1 MGSLK
6 IAAIAGVPVTSSC
19 LTSALPSTSAVAAT
33 SSNPI
38 VVGGD
43 GDVALNPGIA
53 HGFEAGIYRFN
64 KAGGLDG
71 RKIKFLGFL
80 DDGLS
85 GQTNLTN
92 AEELVE
98 KDHVMAVVPVSSA
111 VASAATGTFLEQSK
125 VPFIG
130 WSTTTPFES
139 ARSWGFGINGNQSN
153 PDVLGLWGWP
163 PILKMTGNTKTPSKL
178 KVAFIAENVAPGILA
193 NDGGVAVAEYF
204 GLTVVY
210 QGAPI
215 AVLGTTNYAPYAQAI
230 IASGANVAFETLDG
244 TDGVGLAAALKS
256 AGYKGII
263 VNGVTYLP
271 GTLGSQPSEAAAVN
285 GVYVLDEF
293 ADENKTPAVAQAK
306 KDLVAVGEEPYLT
319 TGVSEGY
326 WSAIVFEQMLR
337 AALKSVGGNPDKVA
351 GATLQ
356 AAASH
361 FTYTDPI
368 AGGIGTEYFPAAQ
381 TIPTGCGTLL
391 KTVGTSFKQ
400 IAPYGCSGAVNTL
413 TKKKMNEKT
422 GGEQS

>member
-1 MGSLK
+1 
-6 IAAIAGVPVTSSC
+6 
-19 LTSALPSTSAVAAT
+19 
-33 SSNPI
+33 
-38 VVGGD
+38 
-43 GDVALNPGIA
+43 
-53 HGFEAGIYRFN
+53 
-64 KAGGLDG
+64 
-71 RKIKFLGFL
+71 
-80 DDGLS
+80 
-85 GQTNLTN
+85 
-92 AEELVE
+92 
-98 KDHVMAVVPVSSA
+98 
-111 VASAATGTFLEQSK
+111 
-125 VPFIG
+125 
-130 WSTTTPFES
+130 
-139 ARSWGFGINGNQSN
+139 
-153 PDVLGLWGWP
+153 
-163 PILKMTGNTKTPSKL
+163 MTGNTKTPSKL

-337 AALKSVGGNPDKVA
+337 ARPQVRRWQPGQGSRRNSSGGGQSLHLYGPHRWRHRYGV
-351 GATLQ
+351 L
-356 AAASH
+356 SCR
-361 FTYTDPI
+361 TDHSNRLRH
-368 AGGIGTEYFPAAQ
+368 
-381 TIPTGCGTLL
+381 PTQDRRDL
-391 KTVGTSFKQ
+391 V
-400 IAPYGCSGAVNTL
+400 
-413 TKKKMNEKT
+413 
-422 GGEQS
+422 